1 MPITILLDWLRV
13 LNRELFYVVNGIR
26 GDFLDFVMLL
36 GTRLGDFWNAPWIV
50 LVMLCCIGIRR
61 LAPQSAAADWL
72 PQWHTLV
79 NTLSV
84 FLAGYVLAA
93 VMVVFMKIGF
103 DKPRPLAA
111 MTLGTVHV
119 LTARELSHSFPS
131 GHAAFA
137 MLIVTAFWPY
147 CRYRWRALLA
157 LFAVW
162 VGISRVSVGAH
173 FPVDVIVG
181 YLCGG
186 LSGWVAAN
194 ALAFRSNGLSVSH

>member
-1 MPITILLDWLRV
+1 MPITILLDWLRG
-13 LNRELFYVVNGIR
+13 LNRELFCVVNGIR
-26 GDFLDFVMLL
+26 GDFLDSVMLL

-50 LVMLCCIGIRR
+50 FVMLSFIAIRR
-61 LAPQSAAADWL
+61 FAPQSAAVDWL
-72 PQWHTLV
+72 PEWHTLV

-93 VMVVFMKIGF
+93 VMVTLMKIGF
-103 DKPRPLAA
+103 DKPRPLAV

-119 LTARELSHSFPS
+119 LTQRELNHSFPS
-131 GHAAFA
+131 GHAAFV
-137 MLIVTAFWPY
+137 MLIVTVFWPY
-147 CRYRWRALLA
+147 CRYQWRALLA
-157 LFAVW
+157 LFAMW

-173 FPVDVIVG
+173 FPADVIVG

-194 ALAFRSNGLSVSH
+194 VLAFRSNRLSVSR